1 MRGLSCFYTE
11 ARFFTEGLGVP
22 GVAVKHDTWNV
33 QKCSIQSMCL
43 KFLLYALALADRTDR
58 TRKENSTRLFQ
69 RIRGYVWAVR
79 KLLPSEVGADEDGLW
94 AVAMELLIQMCPLL
108 SVRLDATLSM
118 GDSAVGYSLTIHHL
132 WYAFNNP
139 TMSISF
145 AVGYLEPDSSLGTRW
160 YVCLGR

>member
-1 MRGLSCFYTE
+1 M
-11 ARFFTEGLGVP
+11 
-22 GVAVKHDTWNV
+22 AVKHDTWNV
-33 QKCSIQSMCL
+33 QESSIQSVCL
-43 KFLLYALALADRTDR
+43 KFSLYALAFADRTDR
-58 TRKENSTRLFQ
+58 AREENSTRSFQ
-69 RIRGYVWAVR
+69 HIRGYVWVVR
-79 KLLPSEVGADEDGLW
+79 KLLPSEVGADDKGLW
-94 AVAMELLIQMCPLL
+94 AAAMELLIQMCPLL

-118 GDSAVGYSLTIHHL
+118 GDSAVGYSLTIQPL